1 MGSVLWKQWVVLK
14 VFILLK
20 ILLVPFQNAVPVL
33 TTQSTLRL
41 RFLNMAFML
50 ILADLLIFLSS
61 AYAPVVLVIR
71 TSKPRMFFWD
81 DLTS

>member
-33 TTQSTLRL
+33 TTQSTLLL
-41 RFLNMAFML
+41 RFLKMAFML
-50 ILADLLIFLSS
+50 ILADLQILLSS
-61 AYAPVVLVIR
+61 AYALVVLIIR